1 MQGTIITRYLE
12 SIVIADEKSKLS
24 YPLLTVTD
32 MERGPGHPFFVKIF
46 IVKIFTLRNLIFL
59 MQLAPLFFN
68 YIMNYENSQF

>member
-32 MERGPGHPFFVKIF
+32 MERGPGHPFFVN
-46 IVKIFTLRNLIFL
+46 R
-59 MQLAPLFFN
+59 
-68 YIMNYENSQF
+68 YC